1 MQEYDDIMQAVNSFV
16 AHHNPPL
23 KPAFETQTSLTN
35 SITDTPPSY
44 NQAQSALQVSNAG
57 AIPDGHDSPLPLQ
70 PEVAPLPQ
78 ISGIIAQPEGM
89 TNLLTYFKFMHSL

>member
-57 AIPDGHDSPLPLQ
+57 AVPDGHDSLLPLQ

-89 TNLLTYFKFMHSL
+89 RDPSVAYF